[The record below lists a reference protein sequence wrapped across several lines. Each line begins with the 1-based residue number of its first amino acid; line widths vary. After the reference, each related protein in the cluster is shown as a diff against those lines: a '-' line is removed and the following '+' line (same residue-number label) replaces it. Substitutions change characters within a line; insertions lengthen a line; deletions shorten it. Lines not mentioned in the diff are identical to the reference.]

1 MINKS
6 PLFTTPLL
14 ITGGHYS
21 KFWEL
26 FAVAFPQNSEPTKML
41 YGEDFLIVLE
51 VSYTTPLIYIRDF
64 WTINSCWKNHQHW
77 NGLDITWLEGWFTGG
92 LSSTTSLFGRINLT
106 VAVRAPL
113 VAIEMD
119 AIGPAKNPSCN
130 GFFSREEIHLI
141 AVRWPIAVVVGILPN
156 AGRIDHS
163 TPLNSYVSS
172 PFFLNRMSWVVR
184 KTRDCLH
191 AMVDWLSMLVVLNSK
206 NLQWKGITTDEFA

>member
-26 FAVAFPQNSEPTKML
+26 FAIAFPQNSEPTKMS
-41 YGEDFLIVLE
+41 YGEDFFDC
-51 VSYTTPLIYIRDF
+51 SWGFIYNPVGYIGISESSTHVRK
-64 WTINSCWKNHQHW
+64 IIQQW
-77 NGLDITWLEGWFTGG
+77 NGLDINWLEGWFTGG
-92 LSSTTSLFGRINLT
+92 LSSNTSLFGRINLT

-119 AIGPAKNPSCN
+119 AIGPAKKPSC
-130 GFFSREEIHLI
+130 FFEGINPLI

-163 TPLNSYVSS
+163 TPLNS
-172 PFFLNRMSWVVR
+172 
-184 KTRDCLH
+184 
-191 AMVDWLSMLVVLNSK
+191 
-206 NLQWKGITTDEFA
+206 